1 MKILFWFLKYLF
13 LNVKFIKIKKPY
25 PLNYLTPFM
34 VKSFFSIESDTA
46 SIPGKVLP
54 HMMPTGQHLL
64 PEAVCGQNLKRITV
78 AKTEEV
84 KAREIPWVDGA
95 TSLPLNSPAENCRQ
109 LVGTEH

>member
-1 MKILFWFLKYLF
+1 
-13 LNVKFIKIKKPY
+13 
-25 PLNYLTPFM
+25 M
-34 VKSFFSIESDTA
+34 VKSFFLL
-46 SIPGKVLP
+46 KVTPHPSLARFYP

-95 TSLPLNSPAENCRQ
+95 TSLPLNSPAENCGQ
-109 LVGTEH
+109 LVGAEH